1 MSDYPPDSGPDPHPI
16 RLEGAGGIQLAAD
29 EWGDREHPTVLLL
42 HGGGQTRHS
51 WKKAGHALSRY
62 GLHVV
67 TMDLRGHGDSDWSD
81 TGDYGV
87 RVCADDV
94 LQVLPQIGPP
104 AVLVGASLGGLT
116 SLMVL
121 DRAPELVRALVLVDI
136 VVQYQPQGAARI
148 REFMTS
154 APRGFASLEEAADA
168 VAAYLPHRPRP
179 EAIHGLRKNLRWRD
193 GRWHWHWDPAW
204 FAPEVVASTTATMH
218 QLDEAARRVQ
228 VPTLLLHG
236 EHSDIVN
243 QEGVDHFRG
252 LVPHAEVLELADA
265 AHTAAT
271 DDNDGFVAAVVDMC
285 RAHLDVAV

>member
-1 MSDYPPDSGPDPHPI
+1 M
-16 RLEGAGGIQLAAD
+16 
-29 EWGDREHPTVLLL
+29 
-42 HGGGQTRHS
+42 
-51 WKKAGHALSRY
+51 
-62 GLHVV
+62 
-67 TMDLRGHGDSDWSD
+67 
-81 TGDYGV
+81 
-87 RVCADDV
+87 
-94 LQVLPQIGPP
+94 LPQIGTP

-116 SLMVL
+116 SLMVI

-136 VVQYQPQGAARI
+136 VVRYQPQGAARI

-204 FAPEVVASTTATMH
+204 FTPSVVSTTTATMAA
-218 QLDEAARRVQ
+218 LDEAAGRVR

-236 EHSDIVN
+236 ELSDVVS

-265 AHTAAT
+265 THTAAT
-271 DDNDGFVAAVVDMC
+271 DDNDGFVAAVVEMC
-285 RAHLDVAV
+285 RTHLDIAV